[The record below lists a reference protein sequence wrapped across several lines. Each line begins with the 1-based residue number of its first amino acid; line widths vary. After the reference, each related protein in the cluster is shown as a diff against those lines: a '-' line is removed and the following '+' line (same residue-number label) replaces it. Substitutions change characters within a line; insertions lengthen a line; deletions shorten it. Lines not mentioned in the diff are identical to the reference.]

1 MLQEFSGIDRAQS
14 TLDSKMTEAQENLL
28 RAKDLMQ
35 KVNSLEGSAESEDGR
50 VFITVNNAGGL
61 VDIGLAEDAVE
72 LKTQDLTALIM
83 STFREARRK
92 VTDSYAD
99 LVYDELG
106 EDSAVA
112 KEGVRQMLTRLASK
126 SSTDNDRFHKAISN
140 LWRQR

>member
-1 MLQEFSGIDRAQS
+1 M
-14 TLDSKMTEAQENLL
+14 
-28 RAKDLMQ
+28 
-35 KVNSLEGSAESEDGR
+35 
-50 VFITVNNAGGL
+50 NNAGGL

-112 KEGVRQMLTRLASK
+112 KEGVRQMRTRLADEG
-126 SSTDNDRFHKAISN
+126 STDDDRFHKAISN